1 MTAETV
7 FGTRYQAGGRQLS
20 AHLAGQGS
28 PAVVFLPGAGRVGL
42 DYLNI
47 HGQIAGLTT
56 SVLYDRA
63 GTGWSDDTELPRSAA
78 AVATELHA
86 LLHAAAVPPPYLLA
100 GHSLGGAYARRYAQL
115 YPAEVAGLVF
125 LEPFYEGFGS
135 LTAKRTLGGT
145 LWQAFALARL
155 AVQVKP
161 FYRRMFA
168 RQFAQWPEP
177 LRGSLIDYHLGA
189 LRNTMKER
197 KNLFTDLEPEVRDS
211 GGLPDVPVLVL
222 AAMGIDP
229 FQAVIVPAAQLRE
242 LNRQKAGLYA
252 PLVNAVRR
260 GEYREVQGAGHDTL
274 WTDRPDAVVQAIGDL
289 LGQIRTASS
298 SR

>member
-7 FGTRYQAGGRQLS
+7 LGTRYHADGRQLS

-42 DYLNI
+42 DYRNV
-47 HGQIAGLTT
+47 HGQIADLTT

-63 GTGWSDDTELPRSAA
+63 GTGWSDEAQLPRSAA

-115 YPAEVAGLVF
+115 YPDEVAGIVF
-125 LEPFYEGFGS
+125 LEPFYEGFED
-135 LTAKRTLGGT
+135 LTAKRTLSGT

-161 FYRRMFA
+161 LYRRMFA
-168 RQFAQWPEP
+168 RQFAQWPVS
-177 LRGSLIDYHLGA
+177 LRGPLIDYHLKA

-197 KNLFTDLEPEVRDS
+197 KNLFTEVEPEVRDG

-229 FQAVIVPAAQLRE
+229 FQAVILPAAQLYE
-242 LNRQKAGLYA
+242 LHQQKAGLYA
-252 PLVNAVRR
+252 PLVNSVPH
-260 GEYREVQGAGHDTL
+260 GEYREVEGAGHDTL